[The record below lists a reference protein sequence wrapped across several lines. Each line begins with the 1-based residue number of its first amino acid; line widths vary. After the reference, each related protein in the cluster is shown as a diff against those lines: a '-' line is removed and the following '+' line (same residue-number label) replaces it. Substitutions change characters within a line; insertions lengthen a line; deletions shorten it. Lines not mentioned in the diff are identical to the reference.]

1 MFEKLRTNR
10 FMEATGRDDAS
21 VVEFIGKVQRM
32 AQVHQLGLK
41 DRTSQNSRVVLYE
54 ARPLLGLNIDDRYF
68 LEKIIIKHLR
78 L

>member
-32 AQVHQLGLK
+32 AQ
-41 DRTSQNSRVVLYE
+41 
-54 ARPLLGLNIDDRYF
+54 
-68 LEKIIIKHLR
+68 EKPAWA
-78 L
+78 